1 MHFIAARRPLLI
13 FSLLLMPPSVRA
25 QDDASY
31 RRAVDSVV
39 IVIAFDKDW
48 EPAYGTG
55 VIIDAAKGYVLTAY
69 HVIGADRVV
78 AVVMPIRRDGEI
90 VTDPTAYTTGLKCV
104 VAARDTKRDLAL
116 LRIKPPLTPLTA
128 LPLAAKSASP
138 GAAVFTIGG
147 DMSKSLWRFSAGH
160 IRQVYADSWKF
171 ASGQEVSARVAE
183 MTVPINPGDSGGP
196 IINQANEVVGI
207 NSATNKDASL
217 TSKGIDVTEIKAF
230 LSEHP
235 IR

>member
-1 MHFIAARRPLLI
+1 MHFTAVRRPLFI
-13 FSLLLMPPSVRA
+13 FSLLLMPQTVRA

-39 IVIAFDKDW
+39 MVAAFDKDW
-48 EPAYGTG
+48 EISYGTG
-55 VIIDAAKGYVLTAY
+55 VVIDAAKGHVLTAY
-69 HVIGADRVV
+69 HVIGTDRVV
-78 AVVMPIRRDGEI
+78 AVIMPVRRDGEI
-90 VTDPTAYTTGLKCV
+90 VTDPAAYTNALKCMV
-104 VAARDTKRDLAL
+104 VARDAKRDLAL
-116 LRIKPPLTPLTA
+116 LQIKPPLPPLTA

-147 DMSKSLWRFSAGH
+147 DAAKSLWRFSAGH
-160 IRQVYADSWKF
+160 VRQIYADSWTF
-171 ASGQEVSARVAE
+171 ASGQEVSARVVE
-183 MTVPINPGDSGGP
+183 MTVAINPGDSGGA

-207 NSATNKDASL
+207 NSATKKDASL
-217 TSKGIDVTEIKAF
+217 TSKGIDVTEVKAF